1 MDYLKLENIHFS
13 YQDKNILKNIDINI
27 NRGESITIFGPN
39 GSGKTTLLKI
49 ILGILKPEKGGVY
62 LNKENIFKFDERKR
76 AKIFS
81 YVPQKVYTFFPM
93 STFDYLILGR
103 TPYINGFVK
112 KEDKEIVL
120 EWIDRFK
127 IKHLKDINFQLLS
140 EGEKQLITLIRTFIQ
155 QSEIIILDEP
165 LTHLDLKYRFK
176 ILNLLKKIKDYK
188 KTIISV
194 FHDLESIREISDR
207 VILIKNG
214 EIQKIGEVNK
224 ILTEDNLTALF
235 DENFSNFTK
244 LDSLFL

>member
-1 MDYLKLENIHFS
+1 MDYLEIKDIYFS
-13 YQDKNILKNIDINI
+13 YQSREVLKNINISINK
-27 NRGESITIFGPN
+27 GESITIFGPN

-49 ILGILKPEKGGVY
+49 ILGILKQDEGKIFFKGKDI
-62 LNKENIFKFDERKR
+62 LKFSERER

-103 TPYINGFVK
+103 TPYINGFIK

-120 EWIDRFK
+120 NWIEKFNLDY
-127 IKHLKDINFQLLS
+127 IKDLNFQFLS

-155 QSEIIILDEP
+155 GSEVIILDEP

-176 ILNLLKKIKDYK
+176 ILNILKKIKEMG

-194 FHDLESIREISDR
+194 FHDLESIKNISDR
-207 VILIKNG
+207 VVLIKNG
-214 EIQKIGEVNK
+214 KILEIGEVDK
-224 ILTEDNLTALF
+224 ILTKENLTILF
-235 DENFSNFTK
+235 DEDFIKFTK
-244 LDSLFL
+244 AESLFL

>member
-1 MDYLKLENIHFS
+1 MDYLEIKDIYFS
-13 YQDKNILKNIDINI
+13 YQSREVLKNINISINK
-27 NRGESITIFGPN
+27 GESITIFGPN

-49 ILGILKPEKGGVY
+49 ILGILKPDEGK
-62 LNKENIFKFDERKR
+62 IFFRGKDILKFSERER

-103 TPYINGFVK
+103 TPYINGFIK

-120 EWIDRFK
+120 NWIEKFNLDY
-127 IKHLKDINFQLLS
+127 IKNLNFQFLS

-155 QSEIIILDEP
+155 GSEVIILDEP

-176 ILNLLKKIKDYK
+176 ILNILKKIKEMG

-194 FHDLESIREISDR
+194 FHDLESIKNISDR
-207 VILIKNG
+207 VVLIKNG
-214 EIQKIGEVNK
+214 KILEIGEVDK
-224 ILTEDNLTALF
+224 ILTKENLTILF
-235 DENFSNFTK
+235 DEDFIKFTK
-244 LDSLFL
+244 AESLFL

>member
-1 MDYLKLENIHFS
+1 MDYLEIKDIYFS
-13 YQDKNILKNIDINI
+13 YQSREVLKNINISINK
-27 NRGESITIFGPN
+27 GESITIFGPN

-49 ILGILKPEKGGVY
+49 ILGILKPDEGKIFFKGKDI
-62 LNKENIFKFDERKR
+62 LKFSERER

-103 TPYINGFVK
+103 TPYINGFIK

-120 EWIDRFK
+120 NWIEKFNLDY
-127 IKHLKDINFQLLS
+127 IKDLNFQFLS

-155 QSEIIILDEP
+155 GSEVIILDEP

-176 ILNLLKKIKDYK
+176 ILNILKKIKEMG

-194 FHDLESIREISDR
+194 FHDLESIKNISDR
-207 VILIKNG
+207 VVLIKNG
-214 EIQKIGEVNK
+214 KILEIGEVDK
-224 ILTEDNLTALF
+224 ILTKENLTILF
-235 DENFSNFTK
+235 DEDFIKFTK
-244 LDSLFL
+244 AESLFL

>member
-1 MDYLKLENIHFS
+1 MDYLQVKDLHFS
-13 YQDKNILKNIDINI
+13 YQDKKILKEINI
-27 NRGESITIFGPN
+27 SINKKESVTIFGPN

-93 STFDYLILGR
+93 STFDYLLLGR

-120 EWIDRFK
+120 EWIDRFN
-127 IKHLKDINFQLLS
+127 IRHLKDVNFQLLS

-155 QSEIIILDEP
+155 QSEIIVLDEP
-165 LTHLDLKYRFK
+165 FTHLDLKYRFK
-176 ILNLLKKIKDYK
+176 ILNLLKKIKEFG

-194 FHDLESIREISDR
+194 FHDLASIREISDR
-207 VILIKNG
+207 VILLKNG
-214 EIQKIGEVNK
+214 KIQKIGEVNK
-224 ILTEDNLTALF
+224 ILTEDNLIDLF
-235 DENFSNFTK
+235 DENF
-244 LDSLFL
+244 L